1 MARALKYRRSI
12 EGKIRVRRADGQGSL
27 SQLARNQG
35 LSFLI
40 PKACSAYARA
50 MDRGAQ
56 IIIEGN
62 CDERSKG
69 DGVADKM

>member
-1 MARALKYRRSI
+1 MP
-12 EGKIRVRRADGQGSL
+12 QGSL
-27 SQLARNQG
+27 SRWPRNQG
-35 LSFLI
+35 LTFLI
-40 PKACSAYARA
+40 PKACFAYARA